1 MAPGELAARVAEMTW
16 YHTIEMAPGVVTP
29 GYYDLRP
36 VVDKMPWPDVKGKRC
51 LDVGTFDGF
60 LAFELERR
68 GASEVVAIDLDSYEE
83 LDWLPDRR
91 AAGPAKLAEVIGPR
105 GAGFRL
111 AAEALGS
118 RATRLG
124 MNVYDLEP
132 GRVGTFDVVV
142 CGSLLLHLR
151 DPLRAL
157 EAIRSVCSGTFLSAE
172 AIELGLSVLHR
183 KKPLIVMRGA
193 QDVWTTANAAGHRRM
208 LFSTGFKIE
217 RVSPRYAV
225 PYGVTGARSRGTG
238 TKGTLRSGMR
248 SIASRLL
255 AGGDGVPH
263 QALLAR
269 PRVST
274 AALQ

>member
-1 MAPGELAARVAEMTW
+1 MATTELAARVAGMTW
-16 YHTIEMAPGVVTP
+16 YHTIELAPGLVTP

-36 VVDKMPWPDVKGKRC
+36 VVDRMPWPDVRGKRC

-68 GASEVVAIDLDSYEE
+68 GAAEITAVDLDSYEE

-91 AAGPAKLAEVIGPR
+91 EGGPAKLAEVIGPR
-105 GAGFRL
+105 GEGFRV

-118 RATRLG
+118 KATRLG
-124 MNVYDLEP
+124 MNVYDLSP
-132 GRVGTFDVVV
+132 DRVGMFDVVV

-157 EAIRSVCSGTFLSAE
+157 EAIRSVCAGSFLSAE
-172 AIELGLSVLHR
+172 AIELGLTLMHR
-183 KKPLIVMRGA
+183 RKPLILMRGA

-208 LFSTGFKIE
+208 LFATGFRIE
-217 RVSPRYAV
+217 RVSGRYAV
-225 PYGVTGARSRGTG
+225 PYGAAGAKS
-238 TKGTLRSGMR
+238 KGSGRKGRLRSELR
-248 SIASRLL
+248 SLTSRFL

-263 QALLAR
+263 QAVLAR
-269 PRVST
+269 PRVGT